1 MAKGVDTVTVSA
13 SDVRT
18 DDWPTQ
24 ATDAIVKVVGTAHDK
39 ITGPIQTVAR
49 ILVYGLLA
57 AILGVTA
64 FVLLVILALRLV
76 NNYLPG
82 SVFGDDH
89 MWAAHLL
96 VGIFFT
102 SAGLVLLRL
111 AKRPAVDG

>member
-24 ATDAIVKVVGTAHDK
+24 ATEAIVKVVGTAHDK
-39 ITGPIQTVAR
+39 ITGPIRTAAR
-49 ILVYGLLA
+49 VIVYGLLA

-64 FVLLVILALRLV
+64 FVLLVIMALRLV
-76 NNYLPG
+76 NNYLPE
-82 SVFGDDH
+82 SVFGESH

-96 VGIFFT
+96 VGTLFT
-102 SAGLVLLRL
+102 SFGLLLLRL
-111 AKRPAVDG
+111 AKRPHVDA